1 MSVSIAE
8 VWDKYGLG
16 EVEEK
21 ISGIFPESSF
31 SLEEMFARILTGDVL
46 GGISYALQSAVGNV
60 IAEFTSLKDIF
71 IWIILLGI
79 SAALISHFID
89 IFDNHQIADIGYFFT
104 YLLMSVLLFKCFR
117 ESAEVAAEA
126 MRNIVDFITAFIPA
140 YILSVGVASGS
151 VTATTGY
158 QLALLLIYMV
168 ENVLLTLVL
177 PLINSYIL
185 LTMINGVWAEERL
198 TLLVEGVEKI
208 IRFLLKVLLGL
219 VTGLS
224 LLQTMITPAIDSVK
238 TTLIHKA
245 AAAIPGIGDAA
256 DGVVE
261 LMLGSAVLIKNSIGV
276 VMLIILLV
284 IAVAPLLKI
293 LLMSFLLKAAAAFLG
308 MVSDKRLTVCT
319 DKVGNGGQLLFKT
332 VGTSVLLFLVT
343 ISIAVHTTNRGF

>member
-1 MSVSIAE
+1 MSVNITD
-8 VWDKYGLG
+8 VWEKYGLG
-16 EVEEK
+16 EVEDK
-21 ISGIFPESSF
+21 LAGIFPESGF
-31 SLEEMFARILTGDVL
+31 SLEEMFAKILSGDVL
-46 GGISYALQSAVGNV
+46 GGISYALQSALGGVL
-60 IAEFTSLKDIF
+60 AEISSLKDIF
-71 IWIILLGI
+71 VWILLLGI

-89 IFDNHQIADIGYFFT
+89 IFDNHQIADIGFFFT
-104 YLLMSVLLFKCFR
+104 YLLMSVLLLKCFR
-117 ESAEVAAEA
+117 ESAEVATQA
-126 MRNIVDFITAFIPA
+126 MGNIVDFITAFIPA

-151 VTATTGY
+151 VTATAGY
-158 QLALLLIYMV
+158 QLVLLLIYLV

-177 PLINSYIL
+177 PLIHSYIL

-198 TLLVEGVEKI
+198 TLLVEGLEKL

-238 TTLIHKA
+238 TTLLHKA
-245 AAAIPGIGDAA
+245 ASAIPGIGDAA

-284 IAVAPLLKI
+284 IALSPLVKI
-293 LLMSFLLKAAAAFLG
+293 LVLSFLLKAAAAFLG
-308 MVSDKRLTVCT
+308 MVSDKRLTACT